1 MKWLPAILLCFVI
14 SVANAQI
21 RLTNYIVDNAS
32 YSTTS
37 TDTLSQ
43 LLTAGAKTEMEK
55 VNAIFFWIVNNIDY
69 NTNVFYQN
77 RYIRKSK
84 NFIEEEDDSS
94 SVFPSLD
101 ERVSRLVL
109 KRKVAVCDGYARL
122 FKTLCEHAGITSE
135 VVTGYA
141 KTNINR
147 VGQRFISNHKWNAVM
162 INSSWYLLDA
172 TWAAGYI
179 NSHNEFERQFDA
191 NYFLSSP
198 KTFIWD
204 HYPEDIKWTL
214 LPEPPLL
221 AEYNRT
227 PFKTSEFSH
236 YTIVSFKPESGLIEA
251 AAGDSILFEVEST
264 DRNKRLWVS
273 SDPYLDSTSLYQFDC
288 WEYMEKPA
296 SGIKV
301 RTVFVI
307 EPQTQWLN
315 VVYNDRVIM
324 RYKVK
329 VKGAV
334 AQEADDEK
342 DGKRKMPMKAL
353 TGSN

>member
-1 MKWLPAILLCFVI
+1 MKGLLAVALFFLV
-14 SVANAQI
+14 SVTNAQV
-21 RLTNYIVDNAS
+21 RLANYIVDNTA
-32 YSTTS
+32 YATTS

-43 LLTAGAKTEMEK
+43 LLTADAKTEMEK
-55 VNAIFFWIVNNIDY
+55 VRAIFFWIVNNIDY

-77 RYIRKSK
+77 RYVRKGNK
-84 NFIEEEDDSS
+84 DEEEYDTS
-94 SVFPSLD
+94 SVLPSLD

-135 VVTGYA
+135 VITGYA
-141 KTNINR
+141 KTNMNR

-162 INSSWYLLDA
+162 IDSNWYLLDA

-179 NSHNEFERQFDA
+179 NGHNEFERQYDA
-191 NYFLSSP
+191 NYFLPSP

-204 HYPEDIKWTL
+204 HYPEDVKWAL
-214 LPEPPLL
+214 LPEPPSL

-236 YTIVSFKPESGLIEA
+236 STILSFKPEKGLVEA
-251 AAGDSILFEVEST
+251 SPGDSILFEVEST
-264 DRNKRLWVS
+264 DRIKRLWIS
-273 SDPYLDSTSLYQFDC
+273 SDPYLDSSSLFQFDC
-288 WEYMEKPA
+288 WEYLERPS
-296 SGIKV
+296 SGSKV
-301 RTVFVI
+301 SAVFVI
-307 EPQTQWLN
+307 EPQTEWLN

-324 RYKVK
+324 RYKVN
-329 VKGAV
+329 VKGV
-334 AQEADDEK
+334 AAPETDDTK
-342 DGKRKMPMKAL
+342 DGKRKTPMKAL